1 MGEGIFMGTSIAAT
15 RSLFE
20 IDIIE
25 NQNVRVLSA
34 RARARARARHP
45 CKHGVPY
52 GTLRERV

>member
-34 RARARARARHP
+34 RARARARHP